1 MVLEGYTLEK
11 FDEGAKLNF
20 VRGVVAATASSR
32 VTEKD
37 VYIIS
42 ITDVS
47 ESLPTR
53 KLLQYS
59 STEWVPKL
67 GVEFEILTL
76 SEEEA
81 TSFTSNL
88 ESPLTVELLRA
99 AGLPS
104 LAGLNTQAAYVPGRD
119 YTRKSQVD
127 RDLEEFGFGLIGV
140 CAFVF
145 LALAVLYFFGLLR
158 PTSYMGLLLV
168 RIRGEERYR
177 RERDFWC
184 CTTELKIGATK

>member
-11 FDEGAKLNF
+11 FDQGARLNF
-20 VRGVVAATASSR
+20 VRGIVAATASSR
-32 VTEKD
+32 ITEKD

-42 ITDVS
+42 ITDIS
-47 ESLPTR
+47 DSLPTR

-59 STEWVPKL
+59 NADWVPKL

-81 TSFTSNL
+81 MSFASNL

-99 AGLPS
+99 AGLPN
-104 LAGLNTQAAYVPGRD
+104 LAGVSTQAAYVPGRD
-119 YTRKSQVD
+119 YTRKSPVD
-127 RDLEEFGFGLIGV
+127 EDLEEFGFGLIGV
-140 CAFVF
+140 GAFVF

-168 RIRGEERYR
+168 RIKGEERYR

-184 CTTELKIGATK
+184 CTTAMKSP